1 MGIFS
6 NRRRIKELE
15 DKIARAEGEVEVEMR
30 PPCEVFGHNW
40 RDFPPFLT
48 YSWQGETGESYIK
61 IHEYYV
67 CTCCHK
73 REAKTLLSRTYRGYK
88 QDYFFD
94 AIKELKKE
102 YKDILKPE
110 AIVEDMVND
119 AIMVDRQ
126 KLKFWDQLHSPDKL
140 DKEPFTFKLNDKPYE
155 ELIDPDEEEE

>member
-15 DKIARAEGEVEVEMR
+15 DKLAREEKVEMR
-30 PPCEVFGHNW
+30 PPCEIFGHNW
-40 RDFPPFLT
+40 RDFPPFLE
-48 YSWQGETGESYIK
+48 YAWNGSSGESTIK
-61 IHEYYV
+61 IKEYYV

-73 REAKTLLSRTYRGYK
+73 KETKLLFSRLYKGYDH
-88 QDYFFD
+88 DYFFD
-94 AIKELKKE
+94 QIKELKKE
-102 YKDILKPE
+102 YKEILKPE

-126 KLKFWDQLHSPDKL
+126 KLKFWDQLHSTDKL
-140 DKEPFTFKLNDKPYE
+140 DKEPFTFKLNDKPYG

>member
-15 DKIARAEGEVEVEMR
+15 DKIAREEKVEMR

-40 RDFPPFLT
+40 RDFPPFLEFGWRGK
-48 YSWQGETGESYIK
+48 SDDSIIQIK
-61 IHEYYV
+61 EYYV

-73 REAKTLLSRTYRGYK
+73 KQTKILLSRRYRGYD
-88 QDYFFD
+88 QEYFFNQV
-94 AIKELKKE
+94 KEFQTE
-102 YKDILKPE
+102 YKDFLKPE
-110 AIVEDMVND
+110 AVVEDMVND

-126 KLKFWDQLHSPDKL
+126 KLKFWDQLHAPEKPE
-140 DKEPFTFKLNDKPYE
+140 KEPFTFKLNNRQDG

>member
-15 DKIARAEGEVEVEMR
+15 EKIARAEGEVEMR

-73 REAKTLLSRTYRGYK
+73 RETKTLLSRTYRGYN
-88 QDYFFD
+88 QDYFFG

-102 YKDILKPE
+102 YKELLKPE
-110 AIVEDMVND
+110 AVVEDMVND

-126 KLKFWDQLHSPDKL
+126 KLKFWDQLHAPEKPE
-140 DKEPFTFKLNDKPYE
+140 KEPFNFKLNDRPDG
-155 ELIDPDEEEE
+155 ELIDSDEEEE

>member
-15 DKIARAEGEVEVEMR
+15 EKLAREEVKVEIK

-40 RDFPPFLT
+40 RDFPPFLVFA
-48 YSWQGETGESYIK
+48 WRGKNNESTIQIK
-61 IHEYYV
+61 EYYV

-73 REAKTLLSRTYRGYK
+73 KETKLLLSRTYQGYD
-88 QDYFFD
+88 QDYFYSQ
-94 AIKELKKE
+94 INELKEE
-102 YKDILKPE
+102 YKEILKPE

-126 KLKFWDQLHSPDKL
+126 KLKFWDSLHALEQP
-140 DKEPFTFKLNDKPYE
+140 DKEPFTFKLNDRPYG
-155 ELIDPDEEEE
+155 ELVALDGEEE